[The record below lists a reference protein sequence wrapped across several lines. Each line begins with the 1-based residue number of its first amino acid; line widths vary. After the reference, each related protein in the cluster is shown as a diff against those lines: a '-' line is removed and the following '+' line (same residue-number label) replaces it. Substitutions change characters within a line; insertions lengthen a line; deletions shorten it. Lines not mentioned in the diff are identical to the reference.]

1 MTTYT
6 HILMILL
13 SVSVC
18 SPNSIVRY
26 VSVSEAQNWKL
37 LEADGNVFVAR

>member
-6 HILMILL
+6 HIFMILV

-18 SPNSIVRY
+18 SPNSTAKY
-26 VSVSEAQNWKL
+26 VSVNEAQNWKL

>member
-6 HILMILL
+6 HILMILV
-13 SVSVC
+13 SVSVR

-26 VSVSEAQNWKL
+26 VPASEAQTWKL
-37 LEADGNVFVAR
+37 LEVDGNVFVAR